1 MTLRQDEREQG
12 VRAHRQQ
19 RNRSWGWVLGLVVL
33 LALLA
38 GIFAYGTDPTRMA
51 TQTDTTTGQDLR
63 PANCYLQV
71 DRLPQSH
78 RSSRCHVIA
87 NRCAATWRG
96 AHARDGA
103 LFSPLSLF

>member
-38 GIFAYGTDPTRMA
+38 GIFAYGADPTRMA
-51 TQTDTTTGQDLR
+51 MRTDSATGQGSPQ
-63 PANCYLQV
+63 PANP
-71 DRLPQSH
+71 LPPGGPP
-78 RSSRCHVIA
+78 
-87 NRCAATWRG
+87 AAKPRQ
-96 AHARDGA
+96 
-103 LFSPLSLF
+103 

>member
-51 TQTDTTTGQDLR
+51 LQTDRTTGQGSTP
-63 PANCYLQV
+63 PANP
-71 DRLPQSH
+71 LPPGGPPAPKPHQ
-78 RSSRCHVIA
+78 
-87 NRCAATWRG
+87 
-96 AHARDGA
+96 
-103 LFSPLSLF
+103 